1 MILTGVYSTVI
12 DWIQEG
18 SRVLDLGTGDG
29 TFLARLIEEK
39 NVQGE
44 GVEIDMDLVAS
55 CIEKGL
61 TVHQGDILDGLDQYS
76 SGSFDYIILLGTFQE
91 LVDPNYVLEEVF
103 RVGKRLIIGYS
114 NFAYWKSRLQI
125 MFKGKTPI
133 TDSMPHPWY
142 KSPNIQY
149 FSIRDFH
156 DFCAYQKFFIVE
168 EACFSKERSV
178 SLWPNLFADQ
188 AVAMLERA

>member
-1 MILTGVYSTVI
+1 MILTGIYATVI
-12 DWIQEG
+12 EWIPQG

-29 TFLARLIEEK
+29 TFLARLIAEK
-39 NVQGE
+39 NVRGE
-44 GVEIDMDLVAS
+44 GVEINMDLVAS

-125 MFKGKTPI
+125 VFRGKTPI
-133 TDSMPHPWY
+133 TESMPHPWY

-156 DFCAYQKFFIVE
+156 DFCAYQNIVIVK
-168 EACFSKERSV
+168 EACFSNDRLVKI
-178 SLWPNLFADQ
+178 WPNLFADQ
-188 AVAMLERA
+188 AVAMLEKT